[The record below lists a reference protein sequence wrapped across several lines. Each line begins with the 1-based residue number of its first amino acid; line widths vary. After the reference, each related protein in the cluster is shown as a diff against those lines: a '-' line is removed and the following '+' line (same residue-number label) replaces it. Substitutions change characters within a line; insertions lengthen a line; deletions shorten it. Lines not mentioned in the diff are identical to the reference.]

1 MNKFITTDNGGLPIV
16 LDDFRF
22 IDDSV
27 REAFFGIVTAW
38 GVANEDSYILSGCEI
53 TLGVNISVAAGYVV
67 IQGEVYK
74 FNAQSITGSA
84 PAGEEVTL
92 VINTAFDSAG
102 NKTFDTGGT
111 FDTYQLRTAAL
122 QYNVIAATNF
132 KLFAAKTINEKI
144 AIGSAPYFGAWQT
157 IILAANA
164 DVMQND
170 NTTGTGNDISLTT
183 LPQSGDYL
191 RYNIVGNVV
200 NIVFYF
206 QITTTTNTASAAS
219 SLIIKN
225 LPFTFENINQNGL
238 FIANSGISEAAS
250 GTHPVKMEAASNRL
264 VFQLLST
271 QGNNLSFNRKYQ
283 LSTPPAKSL
292 NPTADL
298 LTSFG
303 WIVSGSITGVIQ

>member
-1 MNKFITTDNGGLPIV
+1 MNKFITTDVGGLPIV

-38 GVANEDSYILSGCEI
+38 GVTNEESYILSGCEI

-84 PAGEEVTL
+84 PSGEEVTF
-92 VINTAFDSAG
+92 VPSTAFDSAG
-102 NKTFDTGGT
+102 NKTFDSGGT

-144 AIGSAPYFGAWQT
+144 ATATAPFLGAWQT
-157 IILAANA
+157 IDLSGNA

-183 LPQSGDYL
+183 APQAGDYL
-191 RYNIVGNVV
+191 RYNINGKTITIN
-200 NIVFYF
+200 FYF
-206 QITTTTNTASAAS
+206 QVTTTTNTASAAS

-225 LPFTFENINQNGL
+225 LPFTFENINQNGV
-238 FIANSGISEAAS
+238 FIANSGINEAAS

-271 QGNNLSFNRKYQ
+271 QGNNLSFNRKYE
-283 LSTPPAKSL
+283 LNAPPAKSL
-292 NPTADL
+292 TPTADL

-303 WIVSGSITGVIQ
+303 WIVSGSVTGVLQ